1 MKKLMITTAAISL
14 AASATAFADETM
26 EKNAK
31 AMDMTADA
39 AVMSKLSL
47 NASDMSVKELLGEGI
62 IGVGGERVARVD
74 DVLIGPDG
82 KASHI
87 VYLTGGVFGWGGAKG
102 LIPFD
107 QVALSY
113 ENENDA
119 YVSAAITE
127 ESAKSAIEFKQDG
140 FNDYRLASE
149 VIGAKADLVSTEDD
163 DDDAVINDLI
173 VSADGD
179 IPYVVLQ
186 ESVVGSIGAGKKY
199 AVNYDLL
206 GIEEGDGG
214 VVINATEEQIENA
227 PVLTSVSAARN
238 HETKAM
244 APYKAKD
251 EKSLKTDD

>member
-14 AASATAFADETM
+14 AASTGAFAGEKM
-26 EKNAK
+26 EKSAK
-31 AMDMTADA
+31 ATTEAAMTQE
-39 AVMSKLSL
+39 LTL
-47 NASDMSVKELLGEGI
+47 TASDMSVKEILGEGI
-62 IGVGGERVARVD
+62 MGVSGERVARVD
-74 DVLIGPDG
+74 DILIGPDG
-82 KASHI
+82 KASHV

-107 QVALSY
+107 QVSLSY
-113 ENENDA
+113 KDRDEA

-127 ESAKSAIEFKQDG
+127 ESASTAVEFKQEG

-163 DDDAVINDLI
+163 DDDAVVNDLI
-173 VSADGD
+173 LTAEGD
-179 IPYVVLQ
+179 IPFVVLQ

-214 VVINATEEQIENA
+214 IVINATEEQIESA
-227 PVLTSVSAARN
+227 PVLKSVYSARH
-238 HETKAM
+238 HEAKTKM
-244 APYKAKD
+244 
-251 EKSLKTDD
+251 DD

>member
-14 AASATAFADETM
+14 AASATAFADDTM
-26 EKNAK
+26 EKSAK
-31 AMDMTADA
+31 EMDTTAKA
-39 AVMSKLSL
+39 AVMNKLTL
-47 NASDMSVKELLGEGI
+47 DASDMSVKELLGEGI

-82 KASHI
+82 NASHI

-113 ENENDA
+113 EKGNDA

-127 ESAKSAIEFKQDG
+127 ESAKSAVEFKQDG

-149 VIGAKADLVSTEDD
+149 VIGAKADLVSTADD
-163 DDDAVINDLI
+163 DDDAVVNDLI
-173 VSADGD
+173 VSANGD

-227 PVLTSVSAARN
+227 PVLTSVSAARH

-244 APYKAKD
+244 APHKTKA
-251 EKSLKTDD
+251 EKPVKMDD